1 MSAFNPADGW
11 RPRSGYQPR
20 TRSLLPS
27 DGGPEPIQYNQSVSW
42 AQTSE
47 LKRERRAELARYTI
61 LVLGGLGL
69 MAMLWIIG
77 LSSKGAAQIVQ
88 AVALACLPLLVVVL
102 AVIWVDRWEP
112 EPVRLLLTAFV
123 WGAGVSTLISLV
135 VNTTTSSV
143 LYGITGDPYSAQS
156 VSAVISA
163 PLVEEGT
170 KGLGVLLIFLIWRK
184 TFDGPVDGV
193 VYAAVVAGGFAFAE
207 NISYFVQYWEQLV
220 FVFVVRGVFSP
231 FSHVMFTACTGLA
244 IGKSA
249 GMRSRQ
255 AWVWMTPLGLA
266 GAITLHAF
274 WNGVVAANM
283 LLMYLAV
290 EMPLFAVFVGLVV
303 VLRGAEQKDL
313 RLRLLDYALR
323 GWYVAPEV
331 QMLSTVSG
339 RRAARKWAKA
349 FGPRVSAA
357 MRDFQEAS
365 SALATL
371 RRRAMQ
377 GHAEASFQA
386 QERALLERVVSSRR
400 VFLGQA

>member
-1 MSAFNPADGW
+1 MSAFTPGSGW
-11 RPRSGYQPR
+11 QPRRDYQPR
-20 TRSLLPS
+20 SRSLPLS
-27 DGGPEPIQYNQSVSW
+27 AQSSEPLSYNPSVSW

-47 LKRERRAELARYTI
+47 INRERRSELARYTI

-69 MAMLWIIG
+69 IAMLWIIG
-77 LSSKGAAQIVQ
+77 SASDGMTQILT
-88 AVALACLPLLVVVL
+88 AVALASLPLLLVVL

-112 EPVRLLLTAFV
+112 EPVRLLITAFV
-123 WGAGVSTLISLV
+123 WGAGVSTLISLI

-143 LYGITGDPYSAQS
+143 LYGITGDPYDAES

-170 KGLGVLLIFLIWRK
+170 KGLGVLLIFLIWRR

-207 NISYFVQYWEQLV
+207 NISYFVQYWEDLA
-220 FVFVVRGVFSP
+220 FVFVMRGVFSP

-274 WNGVVAANM
+274 WNGALTAN
-283 LLMYLAV
+283 LPVLYLAV
-290 EMPLFAVFVGLVV
+290 EMPLFAAFVGLVV
-303 VLRGAEQKDL
+303 ALRGAEQKDM
-313 RLRLLDYALR
+313 RLRLLDYALG
-323 GWYVAPEV
+323 GWYVAPEI

-339 RRAARKWAKA
+339 RRAARRWAKA
-349 FGPRVSAA
+349 FGPQVVAA
-357 MRDFQEAS
+357 MHDFQEAS
-365 SALATL
+365 SALAT
-371 RRRAMQ
+371 
-377 GHAEASFQA
+377 EPDP
-386 QERALLERVVSSRR
+386 SRR
-400 VFLGQA
+400 PTTTSTPESRKFSACAWPCEP